1 MTTKESLR
9 KKMKSLRQELSRKEV
24 HDRSDKIMENL
35 LSLPEYFR
43 ADIVHSYISSK
54 NNEVDTHELIRILL
68 RQKKK
73 VVVPVAGTEPTA
85 LTHSVLLSLSE
96 LVGGKYGILVPRM
109 LRPAPLHELQA
120 VIVPALAV
128 DRNGNRLGF
137 GAGYYDRFLSTV
149 RVPTIILAYDF
160 QVIEKV
166 PVESTDI
173 PVSFVITENE
183 IIRCRNK
190 TIPTP

>member
-1 MTTKESLR
+1 M
-9 KKMKSLRQELSRKEV
+9 MPLRQQLSRKEV
-24 HDRSDKIMENL
+24 HDRSDRIIENL

-43 ADIVHSYISSK
+43 ADIVHTYVSSK

-68 RQKKK
+68 RQRKK
-73 VVVPVAGTEPTA
+73 VVVPVAGTEPA
-85 LTHSVLLSLSE
+85 VLTHSVLLSLSE

-109 LRPAPLHELQA
+109 VRPASVHDLQA

-128 DRNGNRLGF
+128 DRSGNRLGF

-160 QVIEKV
+160 QVMEKV
-166 PVESTDI
+166 PTESTDI
-173 PVSFVITENE
+173 PVSFIITENE

-190 TIPTP
+190 TPTPP